1 MLKFTSK
8 LLILPW
14 FVIIILSIASSQTE
28 KTDDVLTTFHEELL
42 LSKQLLDQLS
52 LEITSYEQWLTSYLL
67 SSKEAEQENEL
78 NETLQEIERLESLT
92 ASGWLD
98 ALSNQLDSGGFTDAP
113 PSEIDNWIEAQ
124 NHYINQIQADV
135 IALGNSIEQVKQTQ
149 SLLEET
155 RVAQASEVS
164 YSSKKHDVLET
175 TLLYLLTGLE
185 NWGSWLE
192 PSNEIGLLPE
202 AEGRF
207 MVSSTPILQTGVVPG
222 GIGVVGFAQ
231 PITISRNGLPEGF
244 SEDQHLYEI
253 TLVGYNDHI
262 EDVFEQASYL
272 DRLNY
277 QYGVEVNGRMA
288 RVYRKPIE
296 IELTLFAMLQKLGAP
311 PEMAEIWVAEYAEIA
326 HFPQSIQLSW
336 LMAGNPLAKDYQGH
350 ITDTL
355 EAFDLGPLLAQN
367 PSNENLS
374 LPAEP
379 SAEWIDQD
387 PFWAEVQKQPLFNVF
402 VDLLGNASEEIK
414 RSFIVS
420 LFFLEP
426 TPLGVSAAKETNN
439 DQNNNGNARLRPK
452 PFFWSNTPTTTSK
465 NDLSVSSEA
474 ELLTDPDQSVLVAQA
489 IKQRKNLIQ
498 YWMPSRGKQVIPW
511 SQRNLLNP
519 NDQGTPYFIMAV
531 TALPQF
537 APRKPQD
544 QESNYTAIVNTII
557 NNHLP
562 QDQPVLKIFTGLE
575 LKDRQVV
582 DNKGFSVYFSG
593 KSFLWTAEQIDNDV
607 IMQYANNHHRTAPSP
622 YAVISINN
630 GLYIA
635 GPLHQIEGILK
646 DQQDYTVENIVLRAK
661 GNAQHRNKLLRNS
674 PPISRTSQG
683 SWLDD
688 ASKVAQ
694 GIFSWPSLKQDR
706 LFMQSSSRFVEFEKK
721 QNSDPE
727 IKTSSMVVWENL
739 PSNEELLSQR
749 NYWGVEV
756 FLMQSREG
764 YFFIPTNEFEYLQTH
779 ADEKPQIHTLVSA
792 ATRPRETRVSIQ
804 RSLQNRSLDCES
816 IRVISAT
823 GLDLAYS
830 PKCLIVIEES
840 GWELA
845 QANEQVQLA
854 TAQKFNQ
861 PIVIFR
867 PEDKPPS
874 ALPLNALF
882 DVEQNSM
889 EGLQVSTLAPIYN
902 LEGLDTAEEWEDSIS
917 TSIADAIG
925 RTIQFFPE
933 QQELEVLLPKTESL
947 SEQRLRYSRM
957 VPKGFEPKFSYDTID
972 ITLPTENQKITFHGL
987 REDSST
993 DHLSRLSPH

>member
-1 MLKFTSK
+1 M
-8 LLILPW
+8 
-14 FVIIILSIASSQTE
+14 AQ
-28 KTDDVLTTFHEELL
+28 D
-42 LSKQLLDQLS
+42 
-52 LEITSYEQWLTSYLL
+52 
-67 SSKEAEQENEL
+67 
-78 NETLQEIERLESLT
+78 
-92 ASGWLD
+92 
-98 ALSNQLDSGGFTDAP
+98 
-113 PSEIDNWIEAQ
+113 PSHKN
-124 NHYINQIQADV
+124 
-135 IALGNSIEQVKQTQ
+135 
-149 SLLEET
+149 
-155 RVAQASEVS
+155 VS
-164 YSSKKHDVLET
+164 
-175 TLLYLLTGLE
+175 
-185 NWGSWLE
+185 
-192 PSNEIGLLPE
+192 LPE
-202 AEGRF
+202 E
-207 MVSSTPILQTGVVPG
+207 SST
-222 GIGVVGFAQ
+222 
-231 PITISRNGLPEGF
+231 
-244 SEDQHLYEI
+244 
-253 TLVGYNDHI
+253 
-262 EDVFEQASYL
+262 
-272 DRLNY
+272 
-277 QYGVEVNGRMA
+277 
-288 RVYRKPIE
+288 
-296 IELTLFAMLQKLGAP
+296 
-311 PEMAEIWVAEYAEIA
+311 
-326 HFPQSIQLSW
+326 
-336 LMAGNPLAKDYQGH
+336 
-350 ITDTL
+350 
-355 EAFDLGPLLAQN
+355 
-367 PSNENLS
+367 
-374 LPAEP
+374 
-379 SAEWIDQD
+379 EWIDQD

-414 RSFIVS
+414 RSLIVS

-426 TPLGVSAAKETNN
+426 TPLGISAAKKTDN
-439 DQNNNGNARLRPK
+439 DQTNYGNIRLRPK
-452 PFFWSNTPTTTSK
+452 PFFWSDTPTTTDS
-465 NDLSVSSEA
+465 NNPSVSPVTEST
-474 ELLTDPDQSVLVAQA
+474 TDPDQSALVVEAL
-489 IKQRKNLIQ
+489 KQRKNLIQ

-544 QESNYTAIVNTII
+544 KESNYTTIVNTII

-582 DNKGFSVYFSG
+582 DNGGLSVYFSG
-593 KSFLWTAEQIDNDV
+593 KSFLWTAKQIDNDV

-674 PPISRTSQG
+674 PPISITSQG

-694 GIFSWPSLKQDR
+694 GIFSWPFLKQDR

-792 ATRPRETRVSIQ
+792 AKRPRETRVSIQ

-816 IRVISAT
+816 IRVLSAT

-854 TAQKFNQ
+854 TAQKFDQ
-861 PIVIFR
+861 PIAIFHF
-867 PEDKPPS
+867 EDKPSS

-882 DVEQNSM
+882 DTEQDFI
-889 EGLQVSTLAPIYN
+889 EDLQVSTLVPVYN
-902 LEGLDTAEEWEDSIS
+902 VDELDSEEEWEDSINL
-917 TSIADAIG
+917 SITDAIR

-933 QQELEVLLPKTESL
+933 QQELEVLLPKTENI
-947 SEQRLRYSRM
+947 SEQRLKYSSV
-957 VPKGFEPKFSYDTID
+957 VPENFEPKFSYDTID
-972 ITLPTENQKITFHGL
+972 ITLPTENQEITFYGL